1 MARNCYVKAR
11 PVTRRSLDAAIAG
24 VVASTTMVAA
34 GVRAWL
40 LRGSAAAL
48 AASVVTLITLV
59 APAVAQA
66 QPKVT
71 AQQCNSAY
79 ESAQV
84 SRKARKLRAARQ
96 DLLLCSQSQCPGPI
110 AADCGP
116 WLREVESAL
125 PSVVV
130 VARDASGADVT
141 ALKVSVDGAVLASHL
156 TGEPIDV
163 DPGEHT
169 FVFEPEHGAKV
180 EQKLLVN
187 VGEKHRIVQVAVRSE
202 PPAPLPPGPVPIKDT
217 PHPADEERHG
227 SFVPGIVVGVVG
239 VASLAAS
246 LGLYFNAK
254 SAADGLRATC
264 APNCNP
270 SDVDAL
276 RTKGIASDVTFG
288 VGVAG
293 IGTGV
298 LLMILLRPQPAKV
311 TTGFRAWP
319 TLTPVQSG
327 AAAGIAGTF

>member
-1 MARNCYVKAR
+1 MAAAR
-11 PVTRRSLDAAIAG
+11 
-24 VVASTTMVAA
+24 
-34 GVRAWL
+34 VRAWI

-48 AASVVTLITLV
+48 AASVVTLVTLV
-59 APAVAQA
+59 TLVTPAVAQA
-66 QPKVT
+66 QSKVT

-84 SRKARKLRAARQ
+84 NRKARKLRAARQ
-96 DLLLCSQSQCPGPI
+96 DLLLCSQSQCPAPI
-110 AADCGP
+110 TADCGP

-130 VARDASGADVT
+130 VARDGSGADVT
-141 ALKVSVDGAVLASHL
+141 ALKVSVDGAVLANHL
-156 TGEPIDV
+156 TGEPIEV

-202 PPAPLPPGPVPIKDT
+202 PPAPVPPGPVPIKDT
-217 PHPADEERHG
+217 PGPADEGRRG
-227 SFVPGIVVGVVG
+227 SFVPGIVVGTLG

-246 LGLYFNAK
+246 IGLYFVAK
-254 SAADGLRATC
+254 SGIDDLRGTC
-264 APNCNP
+264 APNCKS

-298 LLMILLRPQPAKV
+298 LLMILLRPQPAKA

-327 AAAGIAGTF
+327 AAAGISGRF